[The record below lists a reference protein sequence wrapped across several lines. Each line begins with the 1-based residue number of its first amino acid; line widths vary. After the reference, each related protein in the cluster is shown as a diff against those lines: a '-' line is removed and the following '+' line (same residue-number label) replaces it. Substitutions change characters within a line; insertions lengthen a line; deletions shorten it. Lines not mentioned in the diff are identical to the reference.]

1 MGTWYTDKNTFLA
14 AVTGEIT
21 DTYDDLSGNYAGSLS
36 RLSGK
41 VEYSSPYG
49 LNIIQPNSINT
60 LTTDEGNETLSIAI
74 TTLATE
80 LNSAGGTFNITDASG
95 SSFFTGT
102 VIFEFY
108 EDAVLLDTYTHT
120 QNTENQFFIGY
131 IPSDISVGSAGELK
145 ANGPGLG
152 LYIGTSET
160 ILGLASLISVNY
172 IDTAEELS
180 VPMIELSIDSINV
193 TSEELLSNENYL
205 YPENYLEPN
214 SITSEEIIILENIY
228 AQAFIDVPS
237 IQSAESF
244 KKPLIFPTPY
254 PGRIYFW
261 YEQIHSIEFELNVRS
276 QQ

>member
-21 DTYDDLSGNYAGSLS
+21 DTYDDLSGNYPGSLS

-41 VEYSSPYG
+41 VEYSSPGG
-49 LNIIQPNSINT
+49 LLIIQPNSTVT
-60 LTTDEGNETLSIAI
+60 LTTDEGDQTLSVDI
-74 TTLATE
+74 TTLASE
-80 LNSAGGTFNITDASG
+80 LNSAGGTFNITDASE
-95 SSFFTGT
+95 SSFLTGT
-102 VIFEFY
+102 VTFEFY

-120 QNTENQFFIGY
+120 QNTGEQFFIGY
-131 IPSDISVGSAGELK
+131 VPSDIGVGSAGELI
-145 ANGPGLG
+145 AGSPGLG

-160 ILGLASLISVNY
+160 ILGLASLISSNY
-172 IDTAEELS
+172 IDTVEELS
-180 VPMIELSIDSINV
+180 VPTFELAIDSINI
-193 TSEELLSNENYL
+193 TSEELLSNENSL
-205 YPENYLEPN
+205 YPENYLDPN
-214 SITSEEIIILENIY
+214 SVSSEETVILENIY
-228 AQAFIDVPS
+228 AEAFIDVTS

-254 PGRIYFW
+254 PGKIYFW